1 MDNIPTVLRFL
12 IWFIFFSLV
21 IYDLVRKPDKVKED
35 YQNIALM
42 GFFMFVVLIAL
53 IAFSFS

>member
-1 MDNIPTVLRFL
+1 MDGIPSVLSFL
-12 IWFIFFSLV
+12 MWFIVFGLI
-21 IYDLVRKPDKVKED
+21 IYDLVRKPNKVKED